1 MSDHDSSLAPAPD
14 PDTTDLTKRR
24 DFLLLLSGAPA
35 AVLAAGL
42 AGCSDSGSDDE
53 ATPTSTSTQAASGG
67 DDEAAS
73 GPVEVIDQTH
83 LLLTTAQDT
92 LEARGLTVETVD
104 ATGQGRTVE
113 DPTEWIVVAQDPISG
128 EVEAGSVVT
137 LDVRRTDE
145 PAS

>member
-1 MSDHDSSLAPAPD
+1 MNVEGRA
-14 PDTTDLTKRR
+14 RR
-24 DFLLLLSGAPA
+24 TIWPA
-35 AVLAAGL
+35 AGEFA
-42 AGCSDSGSDDE
+42 
-53 ATPTSTSTQAASGG
+53 
-67 DDEAAS
+67 
-73 GPVEVIDQTH
+73 VEVIDQTH

-137 LDVRRTDE
+137 LDVRRTDD